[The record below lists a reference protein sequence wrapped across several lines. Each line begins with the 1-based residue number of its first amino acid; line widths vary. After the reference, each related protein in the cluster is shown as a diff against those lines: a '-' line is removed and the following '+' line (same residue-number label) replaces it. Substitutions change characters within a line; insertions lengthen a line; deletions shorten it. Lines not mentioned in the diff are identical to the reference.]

1 MSLRNVTQGSMVGF
15 QDFSTTI
22 QPNNPS
28 MRHSSQFA
36 GSQSTGE
43 KKSKKFKKNLK
54 ARKMLQGL
62 FQGLQHKS
70 DPCQIITKGTIEL
83 KGMRII
89 REWAGHWQHISLL
102 KHSFFFFSKDLMYTS
117 AWHIEEL
124 DYYITKLI
132 LWFDNKDIN
141 IYCMP

>member
-1 MSLRNVTQGSMVGF
+1 MVGF

-62 FQGLQHKS
+62 FQGLQPKS

-89 REWAGHWQHISLL
+89 REWAGH
-102 KHSFFFFSKDLMYTS
+102 
-117 AWHIEEL
+117 
-124 DYYITKLI
+124 
-132 LWFDNKDIN
+132 
-141 IYCMP
+141 